1 MAVVIGMAFSLSSLK
16 INGLLCDEPS
26 SFYLFYGVLRM
37 KNVFKKG
44 LVVLLASLFVTT
56 VFAADEATTA
66 AAPAAEAAAPAAKA
80 EAAKAAPAAKAKA
93 MHKAVSKKHVVKHC
107 WKNKSGKMVCKKMM
121 HVMPAKK
128 AAAK

>member
-1 MAVVIGMAFSLSSLK
+1 
-16 INGLLCDEPS
+16 
-26 SFYLFYGVLRM
+26 M
-37 KNVFKKG
+37 KNVVKKG

-66 AAPAAEAAAPAAKA
+66 AAPAAEAAATAPAAKA

-93 MHKAVSKKHVVKHC
+93 MHKKATVKHVVKHC
-107 WKNKSGKMVCKKMM
+107 WKNKAGKMVCKKMM